1 MSRFAL
7 LILTMTSL
15 LLTGGEASGQPPLW
29 VVHGRHTTI
38 YMFGSVHILP
48 PGLDWAPPRLL
59 GALPKARELW
69 FELPID
75 QSTDVA
81 AADLIRT
88 LGYLPPGDSLSRHLT
103 ATEETRLRRV
113 GAKFGLAPETLDAM
127 QPWWAEVTLSLKVDD
142 VEGATASHGV
152 EQQLQGFAPVSA
164 RRRAF
169 ETPAEQ
175 IGFLAGASM
184 ADQIASLDETLRE
197 IEEDPGSY
205 KRMLDGWMTGNVQEL
220 TTDALDPLKTASP
233 ALYKR
238 LITDR
243 NRRWAETIRKGL
255 AGRGT
260 MVVVV
265 GMAHLIGPE
274 GGPAQ
279 LRAAG
284 LAVEGP

>member
-1 MSRFAL
+1 MSRFGV
-7 LILTMTSL
+7 LILIMASILFTS
-15 LLTGGEASGQPPLW
+15 GEASGQPPLW

-48 PGLDWAPPRLL
+48 PGLDWAPARLI

-81 AADLIRT
+81 AANLIRT
-88 LGYLPPGDSLSRHLT
+88 LGYLPPGDRLSKYLT
-103 ATEETRLRRV
+103 ANEEARLKRV
-113 GAKFGLAPETLDAM
+113 GEKFGLAPETLDAM
-127 QPWWAEVTLSLKVDD
+127 RPWWAEVTLSLKMDD

-152 EQQLQGFAPVSA
+152 EQQLQGLAPLSA
-164 RRRAF
+164 HRRAF

-184 ADQIASLDETLRE
+184 SDQIASLDETLRE

-220 TTDALDPLKTASP
+220 TMDALDPLKTASP

-243 NRRWAETIRKGL
+243 NRRWAETIRNGL

-274 GGPAQ
+274 GVPAQ

>member
-1 MSRFAL
+1 MSRFVV
-7 LILTMTSL
+7 LIFTVATL

-38 YMFGSVHILP
+38 FLFGSVHILP
-48 PGLDWAPPRLL
+48 SGLDWAPAKLL

-81 AADLIRT
+81 AANLIRT
-88 LGYLPPGDSLSRHLT
+88 LGYLPPGDRLSNHLT

-113 GAKFGLAPETLDAM
+113 GAKFGLDAEMLESM
-127 QPWWAEVTLSLKVDD
+127 QPWWAEVTLSLKADD
-142 VEGATASHGV
+142 LEGATASHGV
-152 EQQLQGFAPVSA
+152 EQQLQGLAPPSA

-184 ADQIASLDETLRE
+184 SDQIASLDETLRE

-205 KRMLDGWMTGNVQEL
+205 KRMLDGWMSGNVQEL
-220 TTDALDPLKTASP
+220 TTDALDPLRTASP
-233 ALYKR
+233 ALYQR
-238 LITDR
+238 LITER
-243 NRRWAETIRKGL
+243 NRRWAVTIRNRL

-274 GGPAQ
+274 GVPAQ

-284 LAVEGP
+284 ITVDGP